1 MEKKTIIKKVIAKLS
16 LEFQKPPKKWWD
28 EMQLKF
34 KKVYPDY
41 DKARI
46 TDVIDKIW
54 SDRMTPQ
61 KKEEVL
67 RKYR

>member
-1 MEKKTIIKKVIAKLS
+1 MVKKAIVKKVITKLS
-16 LEFQKPPKKWWD
+16 LEFQKPPKKWWE

-34 KKVYPDY
+34 KKVYPNY
-41 DKARI
+41 GQAQI
-46 TDVIDKIW
+46 TDFIDKIW